1 MTSSIRLS
9 LLTEQQ
15 LIEGCISGKAN
26 FQEMFYRKY
35 CSVMFGLCLRY
46 ASDYHQAEDN
56 LQEGFIKVFN
66 NLHKFAR
73 KGSFEGWMKRIF
85 INTSIEAFRKKQN
98 WLELLPNDQ
107 STLYTT
113 ETGILDHLATQDLMR
128 CIQQLPDGYR
138 TVFNLYI
145 IEGYAHQEISEMLN
159 ITVGTSKSQL
169 SRARTALQAI
179 IKQLEK
185 QNEKQPA

>member
-1 MTSSIRLS
+1 MTSSIRLP

-26 FQEMFYRKY
+26 FQELLYRKY
-35 CSVMFGLCLRY
+35 ASVMFGLCLRY
-46 ASDYHQAEDN
+46 AKDYHQAEDN
-56 LQEGFIKVFN
+56 LQEGFIKTFN
-66 NLHKFAR
+66 NLHQYAN

-98 WLELLPNDQ
+98 WLELFPNDQ
-107 STLYTT
+107 SPLYSS
-113 ETGILDHLATQDLMR
+113 ETNILDQLATQDLMR

-145 IEGYAHQEISEMLN
+145 IEGYTHQEIGEMLN
-159 ITVGTSKSQL
+159 ISVGTSKSQL
-169 SRARTALQAI
+169 SRARTSLQALI
-179 IKQLEK
+179 QQIEK
-185 QNEKQPA
+185 QHEKQQA